1 MYSQL
6 ILDAFEKVKS
16 KEGIT
21 VKTNISKFLSD
32 YIQENTNTVYGERS
46 LRIQHN
52 KANEGNEI
60 LLKEYVAD
68 GLSMYLGF
76 DNYNDYYRSHN
87 NGDFKL
93 TSNTINKNSKTLII
107 GGVLVILI
115 IVGVVFL
122 NSDNNRWMVWE
133 NDRYVEVKFD
143 AKKYNLNQLKIY
155 KSDRIENFRQV
166 ELNCDSD
173 FFNEDGSVRYWYGK
187 NKNKEI
193 NFFSSLGLH
202 PVTGKTLKPITKYI
216 IKKYVCP
223 N

>member
-1 MYSQL
+1 MHSQL

-21 VKTNISKFLSD
+21 VKTNIAKFLSD
-32 YIQENTNTVYGERS
+32 YIDENTESVFGERS

-87 NGDFKL
+87 KGDFKL
-93 TSNTINKNSKTLII
+93 ASKAINKNFKTLIV
-107 GGVLVILI
+107 GGVLAILI

-122 NSDNNRWMVWE
+122 NSDSNRWMVWE

-202 PVTGKTLKPITKYI
+202 PLTGKTLKPITNYI
-216 IKKYVCP
+216 INKYVCP